1 MCVSAC
7 ECVFVCERECVNV
20 CCMFECVLCV
30 FECAPACECVFVCA
44 LECLFARVCLC
55 VYLGVCVCVC
65 V

>member
-1 MCVSAC
+1 MCV
-7 ECVFVCERECVNV
+7 VCLSV
-20 CCMFECVLCV
+20 CCVCLSVRPRV
-30 FECAPACECVFVCA
+30 SVFVCA